1 MTDNTYHCRYAQ
13 IDSRS
18 AATEFIVEIG
28 AATEKDGGRGRGRG
42 RGMGNGDAGW
52 RVDST
57 KLGLANLLLYV
68 PSSVVVNG
76 HLPRFPDTHI
86 SLAPHSASSKLIIKL
101 IIKLM

>member
-1 MTDNTYHCRYAQ
+1 M
-13 IDSRS
+13 DSRS

-28 AATEKDGGRGRGRG
+28 AATEKDGGRGRG

-76 HLPRFPDTHI
+76 HLPRFPDIHI

>member
-1 MTDNTYHCRYAQ
+1 M
-13 IDSRS
+13 DSRS
-18 AATEFIVEIG
+18 ATTEFIVEIG
-28 AATEKDGGRGRGRG
+28 AATEKDGGRGRG

-76 HLPRFPDTHI
+76 HLLLPRFPDIHI